1 MKVKEA
7 SKSVGYGY
15 SQIVTELMTAL
26 TRPITNSDEFRSY
39 YKQMLSNDETIGTG
53 IEYLTGRVVSKI
65 GAYSHEKEEIK
76 ELVDRSIESIRGTM
90 TEVRRGILR
99 DSFAYGYGVG
109 EFTLKNDGGKWIL
122 SSIQILDP
130 TSVQFRMD
138 KFEDNSYGVSAVIQQ
153 AGMSEIEIPA
163 GKCIIKTYGDST
175 TPYGRS
181 LLRRCYRW
189 WSFKNAL
196 PKLCAVALERYG
208 TPLFHAL
215 TDNAKTRQELDEAL
229 GNLNSRSHIVTDTKT
244 EIRSIAATGGAM
256 NGGYIA
262 AQEQCDKMMYRAM
275 FLPSLLSGG
284 EDGGSYSLGQVHYE
298 LFSATAAALAED
310 YVDTEL
316 EQLWR
321 PIIEWNFG
329 EQENYGS
336 FMVKDETPIS
346 EKLAMS
352 SMLLNLAQAGV
363 IFPESD
369 REWIRETLGL
379 PDMEEG
385 AVSPEWQLDSQLS
398 RQGLRQEGEQPVGTL
413 SPEQRESGRGSI
425 RE

>member
-1 MKVKEA
+1 MPKDKQTLKAKEA
-7 SKSVGYGY
+7 SSAVGYGY
-15 SQIVTELMTAL
+15 SQIITELLTAL

-53 IEYLTGRVVSKI
+53 IEYLTGRVVSRI
-65 GAYSHEKEEIK
+65 GAYSHENEKIK
-76 ELVDRSIESIRGTM
+76 EVIDRSIENIRGTM
-90 TEVRRGILR
+90 IEARRGILR
-99 DSFAYGYGVG
+99 DSFAYGFGVG

-130 TSVQFRMD
+130 TSIQFKMD
-138 KFEDNSYGVSAVIQQ
+138 KFEDNSYGVSAVVQQ

-189 WSFKNAL
+189 WSFKNAI
-196 PKLCAVALERYG
+196 PKLWGVALERFG

-215 TDNAKTRQELDEAL
+215 ADDKKTRKELDTAL
-229 GNLNSRSHIVTDTKT
+229 ANLNSRSHVVTDTKT
-244 EIRSIAATGGAM
+244 EIRSIAST
-256 NGGYIA
+256 NGGMSGGYVA

-275 FLPSLLSGG
+275 FLPSLLGSG
-284 EDGGSYSLGQVHYE
+284 ENGGSYSLGQVHFE
-298 LFSATAAALAED
+298 LFNATAAALAED
-310 YVDTEL
+310 YIDTEL

-329 EQENYGS
+329 EQEDYGS
-336 FMVKDETPIS
+336 FMVNDETPMS

-363 IFPESD
+363 IFPDSD
-369 REWIRETLGL
+369 REWIRELLGL
-379 PDMEEG
+379 PEMEEG
-385 AVSPEWQLDSQLS
+385 AVSPEWQLEHRLN
-398 RQGLRQEGEQPVGTL
+398 GQELQQPAEQPAGT
-413 SPEQRESGRGSI
+413 
-425 RE
+425 